1 MSQRN
6 QLIERNAKEATQRS
20 SSNDVDAF
28 IARAKAGAGTGTG
41 RLIFAMDAT
50 MSRQPTWDTAMH
62 HQSAMFS
69 AVDKVGTLD
78 VQLVYFRGFREC
90 RASKWVSDTKAL
102 RRLMEWITVRGG
114 RTQIGKVLSHALKE
128 HGARPISALV
138 FVGDAMEERIDDLCE
153 RAGQL
158 GLQRVPCFMFHEGND
173 PNARNAFKEIA
184 KLSNGAYVRL
194 DGSASDRLADL
205 LAAVAAYSSGGLKA
219 LEARGGRSDRL
230 LLEQLKR

>member
-1 MSQRN
+1 MTQRTG
-6 QLIERNAKEATQRS
+6 LTKVGEGRDMDRS
-20 SSNDVDAF
+20 SSSEVDAF
-28 IARAKAGAGTGTG
+28 LSRVKASARTGTG

-50 MSRQPTWDTAMH
+50 MSRQPSWDTALH
-62 HQSAMFS
+62 QQSAMFN
-69 AVDKVGTLD
+69 AVDSVGTLD

-90 RASKWVSDTKAL
+90 RASKWVSDTRAL
-102 RRLMEWITVRGG
+102 RRLMEGITVRGG

-138 FVGDAMEERIDDLCE
+138 YVGDAMEERVDELCE

-158 GLQRVPCFMFHEGND
+158 GLQRVPCFMFHEGRD
-173 PNARNAFKEIA
+173 VTASSAFKEIA
-184 KLSNGAYVRL
+184 RLSNGAYVRL
-194 DGSASDRLADL
+194 DDAASDRLAEL